1 MAGRRNRGVATAAPV
16 VVKLPPVRRA
26 PGAFFAP
33 SPTREEVTMHVSKI
47 LLAGAAAGALL
58 LSGCATTSQLD
69 EVKGMAMK
77 AQQTADMAM
86 QKASAADQCCK
97 ANTEKLDRMFKKS
110 MYK

>member
-26 PGAFFAP
+26 PGAFFAL
-33 SPTREEVTMHVSKI
+33 SLTREEVTMHVSKI
-47 LLAGAAAGALL
+47 LLAGAAASALL
-58 LSGCATTSQLD
+58 LSSCATTSQLE

>member
-1 MAGRRNRGVATAAPV
+1 
-16 VVKLPPVRRA
+16 
-26 PGAFFAP
+26 
-33 SPTREEVTMHVSKI
+33 
-47 LLAGAAAGALL
+47 
-58 LSGCATTSQLD
+58 
-69 EVKGMAMK
+69 MK